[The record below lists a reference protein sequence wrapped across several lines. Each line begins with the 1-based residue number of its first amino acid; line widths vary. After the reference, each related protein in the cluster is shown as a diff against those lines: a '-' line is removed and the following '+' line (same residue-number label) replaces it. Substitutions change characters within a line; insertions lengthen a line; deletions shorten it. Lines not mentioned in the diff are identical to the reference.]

1 MLSFET
7 HASARNAP
15 SPSDRADR
23 PENGIADAASTEHS
37 AKGSSSLC
45 PSNAAPVYSL
55 RGRFAARH
63 AFTAPAELTLRD
75 ELPPPQQLP
84 RWYSAAAFLIM
95 SSATIFAMCAMGRP
109 GA

>member
-7 HASARNAP
+7 QASGRNAP

-45 PSNAAPVYSL
+45 PSNAAPAYSL
-55 RGRFAARH
+55 RGRYAARH
-63 AFTAPAELTLRD
+63 TLLVPAELTLHD
-75 ELPPPQQLP
+75 EPAPAPQMP
-84 RWYSAAAFLIM
+84 HWYSAAAFLIM

>member
-7 HASARNAP
+7 QAIGRNAP
-15 SPSDRADR
+15 SQSDRADC
-23 PENGIADAASTEHS
+23 PENGIADAARAEHS
-37 AKGSSSLC
+37 GKCASSICASE
-45 PSNAAPVYSL
+45 AAPTYSL

-63 AFTAPAELTLRD
+63 TYVVPKGLTLRD
-75 ELPPPQQLP
+75 EPAPALQLP
-84 RWYSAAAFLIM
+84 RWYSLAAFLIM